1 MASGMPVNESCV
13 TTFNELKLRHSF
25 KWIIFKID
33 HDEIVVEKKGTGDA
47 STLTKE
53 LPASDCRYAVY
64 DEGQRIHFILWSP
77 DCAPVKPRM
86 IYSSSK
92 DALAKKLE
100 GTVAT
105 TLEAHELG
113 DLSVLH

>member
-1 MASGMPVNESCV
+1 MASGMPVNDICV
-13 TTFNELKLRHSF
+13 TTFNELKLRHAF

-33 HDEIVVEKKGTGDA
+33 HDEIVVEKKGTSGKEDF
-47 STLTKE
+47 SKE
-53 LPASDCRYAVY
+53 LPTSDCRYAVY

-92 DALAKKLE
+92 DALGKKLE
-100 GTVAT
+100 GTMAT

-113 DLSVLH
+113 DLSVLN

>member
-1 MASGMPVNESCV
+1 MGSGMPVNESCV

-86 IYSSSK
+86 IYFSSK

>member
-64 DEGQRIHFILWSP
+64 DEGMSLFF
-77 DCAPVKPRM
+77 PVSTRSTQPF
-86 IYSSSK
+86 
-92 DALAKKLE
+92 
-100 GTVAT
+100 
-105 TLEAHELG
+105 
-113 DLSVLH
+113 